1 MVIDVYQPAFNELH
15 IMMILEFLERRRYTG
30 MDSVQD
36 SIALAAIQQTI
47 LHPGNQDC
55 IAVAVG
61 RLQVNRL
68 RGL

>member
-36 SIALAAIQQTI
+36 SIALAAIQ
-47 LHPGNQDC
+47 
-55 IAVAVG
+55 
-61 RLQVNRL
+61 
-68 RGL
+68 